1 MFEDEIHPEL
11 KHTGAG
17 VVSMA
22 NSGPNSNGSQYFV
35 TLAPCQWLD
44 GTFYVFESCRFYSCV
59 AKSLREKC
67 PNTAFFWSI
76 FSCIQSEY
84 RKTRTGKNSVFG
96 HFLSRNLLVGN
107 MFKDITDNR
116 NFENQINEKA

>member
-44 GTFYVFESCRFYSCV
+44 GTFCVFESCRFYSCF
-59 AKSLREKC
+59 AKSPLREKC
-67 PNTAFFWSI
+67 PNTEFFLVRI
-76 FSCIQSEY
+76 FVHSVRIQENADQKKL
-84 RKTRTGKNSVFG
+84 RLWT
-96 HFLSRNLLVGN
+96 LL
-107 MFKDITDNR
+107 T
-116 NFENQINEKA
+116 QCS

>member
-59 AKSLREKC
+59 AKSLREVSKYGV
-67 PNTAFFWSI
+67 FLVHI
-76 FSCIQSEY
+76 FLYSVRIQENADGKKLRLWTLFIEKS
-84 RKTRTGKNSVFG
+84 TGGKYV
-96 HFLSRNLLVGN
+96 
-107 MFKDITDNR
+107 
-116 NFENQINEKA
+116 